1 MQHKFEGFI
10 LEVVKESPDTPMG
23 ITIEGNAALT
33 VELPKA
39 GAFHHYPLDDKS
51 EMNVVMFKMDN
62 STKTPPEISFQL
74 TDVELEEL
82 KRVSVLPVLG

>member
-1 MQHKFEGFI
+1 
-10 LEVVKESPDTPMG
+10 MG
-23 ITIEGNAALT
+23 ITIEGNAAFT

-62 STKTPPEISFQL
+62 STKNTPEISFQL
-74 TDVELEEL
+74 SNAEL
-82 KRVSVLPVLG
+82 KELKKVSVLPVIG

>member
-1 MQHKFEGFI
+1 MKHKFEGFI
-10 LEVVKESPDTPMG
+10 LEIVEESPDTPMG
-23 ITIEGNAALT
+23 LTIEGSAGFT
-33 VELPKA
+33 IELPKS
-39 GAFHHYPLDDKS
+39 GAFHHYPLN
-51 EMNVVMFKMDN
+51 EGGVNVVMFKMDN